1 MEQLFFKSSLKKEK
15 GGLGKPR
22 EAIAGMW
29 VVNKL
34 SETVES
40 GLALSEILQASWKL
54 LTIRIS
60 NENLDRLLM
69 IQLLQGP
76 VIKR

>member
-15 GGLGKPR
+15 RGLGKPG

-34 SETVES
+34 SEAVES

-60 NENLDRLLM
+60 DENLDRLLM

>member
-1 MEQLFFKSSLKKEK
+1 
-15 GGLGKPR
+15 
-22 EAIAGMW
+22 MW

-34 SETVES
+34 SEAVES

-54 LTIRIS
+54 LTVRIS